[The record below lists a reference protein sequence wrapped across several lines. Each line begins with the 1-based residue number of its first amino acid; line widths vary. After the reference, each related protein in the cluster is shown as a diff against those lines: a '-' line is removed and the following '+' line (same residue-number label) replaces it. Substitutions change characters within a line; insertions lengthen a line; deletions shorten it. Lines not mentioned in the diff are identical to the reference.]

1 MTAQEDQSQ
10 QSVSTIDPSVTSFD
24 GGVAEEGALEQD
36 TYLDDNNQLRY
47 MVFSEEPDSITDDD

>member
-10 QSVSTIDPSVTSFD
+10 QSVSTTDLSVTSLD

-36 TYLDDNNQLRY
+36 TYLDENNQLRY
-47 MVFSEEPDSITDDD
+47 MVYYEEPDSITVDD